1 MQLNSSS
8 TIFHWAF
15 ALIAALVVTS
25 WWLTVPEVMATS
37 TFAAL
42 CGILAAS
49 VWVVMS
55 TYQNARPASSL
66 AQSLHDVDAPEAL
79 KRTNRNSGAY

>member
-1 MQLNSSS
+1 MHVNSSS
-8 TIFHWAF
+8 AVFHSAF
-15 ALIAALVVTS
+15 VLIALVVAAS
-25 WWLTVPEVMATS
+25 WWLTVPDVMATS
-37 TFAAL
+37 TFTAV

-66 AQSLHDVDAPEAL
+66 AQSLHDVDTAGAL
-79 KRTNRNSGAY
+79 KRTHRNSGAY

>member
-1 MQLNSSS
+1 MHVNSSS
-8 TIFHWAF
+8 TVFQSAF
-15 ALIAALVVTS
+15 VLIALLVAAS

-37 TFAAL
+37 TFAAV

-66 AQSLHDVDAPEAL
+66 AQSLHDVDAAEAL